1 MNQLRLLAKAPHR
14 LYFSLGALALIVLF
28 TWWWLGLHS
37 GAALAV
43 PLHALIMPLGVF
55 PLFILG
61 FTFTA
66 GPRWLSVEAPA
77 HLFLLHGSTYFSGIL
92 ILLLASSL
100 HLVAL
105 QLSGFALM
113 LAAWCA
119 VTVRWARL
127 IKQSQVKDKTHAY
140 ALLLSMCGG
149 IAALLAS
156 FLWIG
161 GVQGAWAVARQLAF
175 FTFLL
180 PIFLTVCH
188 RMLPFFSS
196 NVLPN
201 YQMWRPTSLLL
212 AWIAACWLIAFAGIF
227 ELHLVEALCASLL
240 SLVFANTS
248 WRWGLFACLFARPQ
262 NRLLAMLHLSFAWLP
277 IVFALQAA
285 TALGAPL
292 GSAMIHALALG
303 FMGTMLVGFVSRVS
317 FGHSGRPLQVS
328 QVLWALY
335 LALHAAA
342 VLRVAASIGHDA
354 LLMQIAAS
362 LWLVLLLVWVGMMLP
377 IYLRPRVDGQPG

>member
-14 LYFSLGALALIVLF
+14 LYFALGALALVVLF
-28 TWWWLGLHS
+28 SWWWLGLRS
-37 GAALAV
+37 GTALAV

-66 GPRWLSVEAPA
+66 GPRWLSVEGSG
-77 HLFLLHGSTYFSGIL
+77 HHFLLHGTTYFSGIL
-92 ILLLASSL
+92 ILLLATSL

-119 VTVRWARL
+119 VTVRWAKL
-127 IKQSQVKDKTHAY
+127 IKQSQVKDKTHAI
-140 ALLLSMCGG
+140 ALLIAMGG
-149 IAALLAS
+149 GVAALLAS

-161 GVQGAWAVARQLAF
+161 GIQEAWLVARQLAF

-196 NVLPN
+196 TVLPN
-201 YQMWRPTSLLL
+201 YQVWRPYALLFG
-212 AWIAACWLIAFAGIF
+212 WIIACWIIALAGIF
-227 ELHLVEALCASLL
+227 QLALVEALCASLL
-240 SLVFANTS
+240 SLSFANTS
-248 WRWGLFACLFARPQ
+248 WRWGLFTCLFAKPQ
-262 NRLLAMLHLSFAWLP
+262 NRLLAMLHLSFAWLA

-285 TALGAPL
+285 SALGAQL
-292 GSAMIHALALG
+292 GSANIHALALG

-328 QVLWALY
+328 SLLWALY

-342 VLRVAASIGHDA
+342 VLRVAASIGHSNS
-354 LLMQIAAS
+354 LMHIAAS

-377 IYLRPRVDGQPG
+377 IYLRPRVDGQAG